1 MTPMISTTRSPRLWA
16 GLLAAAVLAGCSS
29 SPKAPEPAP
38 LAPVAALMSTRL
50 AWNVQVGQ
58 GSETLQPVVAGGRV
72 FAASSSGN
80 VLAVDAGSGNVV
92 WRVAL
97 DQALSAGVGSD
108 GATVAVINR
117 ENQLIALRDG
127 REVWRVRLPA
137 RSFTAPLVAGQRV
150 FVLGAD
156 RSVSGFDAANGARLW
171 NQTRP
176 GDPLVLSQP
185 GALTAVGDTLV
196 AGLAG
201 RLAGLNPD
209 NGAVR
214 WEVPVATGRGTNEV
228 ERLVDILGPASR
240 IGASVCVRAYSAAV
254 GCVDAERGSVVWT
267 RQTSG
272 LTGVHGDD
280 RQLYGSDGEG
290 RLQAFNR
297 ASGQPAWTVER
308 LKYRK
313 LSAPLALGRV
323 VAFGDNSGL
332 VHLVSREDGSE
343 MTRLTTDGSPIVV
356 APVLAGDALV
366 VQTRNGGL
374 YAWRPQ

>member
-1 MTPMISTTRSPRLWA
+1 MTQTARIYRIQQW
-16 GLLAAAVLAGCSS
+16 LLNPG
-29 SPKAPEPAP
+29 
-38 LAPVAALMSTRL
+38 APVTFASMQQRL
-50 AWNVQVGQ
+50 EVSPATLKRDLAYMRDQLQV
-58 GSETLQPVVAGGRV
+58 PVEYDRLGGGYTIRH
-72 FAASSSGN
+72 
-80 VLAVDAGSGNVV
+80 
-92 WRVAL
+92 
-97 DQALSAGVGSD
+97 
-108 GATVAVINR
+108 
-117 ENQLIALRDG
+117 
-127 REVWRVRLPA
+127 
-137 RSFTAPLVAGQRV
+137 QRV
-150 FVLGAD
+150 GD
-156 RSVSGFDAANGARLW
+156 RVEVEFRLW

-308 LKYRK
+308 LKYRQ